1 MIPGPFSLIRDR
13 HGTAAI
19 EFALVLPMLAMLLLG
34 IIGYADRMFTAHSL
48 QQAANDGA
56 RAAIGGLDRGERD
69 SLAAT
74 ATRTSLTRAGVLD
87 PALAT
92 VTIDDD
98 NSTVVVRLSYD
109 ASARPLMTAGL
120 VPMPGR
126 TIVRT
131 AAIRLESP

>member
-1 MIPGPFSLIRDR
+1 MCSRPSILGSQR
-13 HGTAAI
+13 GTAAI

-34 IIGYADRMFTAHSL
+34 IVGYGDRIFTAQAL

-56 RAAIGGLDRGERD
+56 RAAIGGLDRAERGT
-69 SLAAT
+69 LAIA
-74 ATRTSLTRAGVLD
+74 ATRTSLTRTGMLD
-87 PALAT
+87 ASLAT
-92 VTIDDD
+92 VAIDDD
-98 NSTVVVRLSYD
+98 DATFLVRLSYD